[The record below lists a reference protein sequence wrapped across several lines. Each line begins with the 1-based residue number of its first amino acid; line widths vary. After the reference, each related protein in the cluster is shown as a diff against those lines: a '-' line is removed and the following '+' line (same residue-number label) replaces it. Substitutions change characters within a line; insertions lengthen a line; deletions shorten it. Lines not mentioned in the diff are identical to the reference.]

1 MDRKKELIFKYFDMT
16 YKGYKKRSRRP
27 VYTMSPHV
35 LYEYMNDDGRI
46 AFEYDTESE
55 AIRFD
60 IGDFHTAKNM
70 FGIYEEE
77 LIHICKEY
85 VANKFDEPK
94 SPYINLFLR
103 NLN

>member
-1 MDRKKELIFKYFDMT
+1 
-16 YKGYKKRSRRP
+16 
-27 VYTMSPHV
+27 
-35 LYEYMNDDGRI
+35 MNDDGRI

>member
-1 MDRKKELIFKYFDMT
+1 MT
-16 YKGYKKRSRRP
+16 YKGYKKRGSRP
-27 VYTMSPHV
+27 VTMLPPHV

-46 AFEYDTESE
+46 AFEYNTETE
-55 AIRFD
+55 QIRFD
-60 IGDFHTAKNM
+60 IGDFYTAKNM
-70 FGIYEEE
+70 FGMYEEE